1 MKRMLLMLLALL
13 LALPCPVVCEET
25 AEASVTTVVCAGDSI
40 TFGAG
45 VTGRENTYPAMLQAM
60 LGEGFAVKNCGE
72 NGRTLQREGMLNPPD
87 AGFNFPMTYW
97 DSRVMNT
104 AVNAEPD
111 IVLIMLGTNDAKAWN
126 WNAENYTGQY
136 MELVRFFQS
145 LPSAPQVYAL
155 IPPPGFDAQEGM
167 KEADPIDRENLAA
180 LGDCIREA
188 AQACGCPVIDLY
200 STFEGRG
207 DLFPDGIH
215 PNAEGNR
222 IISRQIR
229 EALTAEAE

>member
-1 MKRMLLMLLALL
+1 MKRTLLILLTLL
-13 LALPCPVVCEET
+13 LALSCSAVCAAA
-25 AEASVTTVVCAGDSI
+25 AEAPVTTVVCVGDSI

-45 VTGRENTYPAMLQAM
+45 VTGRENTYPAMLQTM
-60 LGEGFAVKNCGE
+60 LGEGFVVKNCGE

-87 AGFNFPMTYW
+87 ASFNFPMTFW
-97 DSRVMNT
+97 DSRVMNA
-104 AVNAEPD
+104 AVEAAPD
-111 IVLIMLGTNDAKAWN
+111 IVIIMLGTNDAKAWN

-136 MELVRFFQS
+136 VELIRFFRS
-145 LPSAPQVYAL
+145 LPGEPQVFAV
-155 IPPPGFDAQEGM
+155 IPPPGFDAHEGVNA
-167 KEADPIDRENLAA
+167 ADPIDREILAA

-200 STFEGRG
+200 SAFEGRG

-222 IISRQIR
+222 ILARQIY